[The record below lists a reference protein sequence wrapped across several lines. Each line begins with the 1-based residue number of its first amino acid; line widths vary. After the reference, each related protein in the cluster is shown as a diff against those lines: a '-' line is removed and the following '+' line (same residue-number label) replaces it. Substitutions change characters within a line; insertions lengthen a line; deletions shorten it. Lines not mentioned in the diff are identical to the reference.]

1 MDKGIFAQARPL
13 LEEALEGQRTTL
25 GEDHPDTLASLGNLG
40 LLRYNEGKL
49 DAAEPLLRRS
59 VGTLG
64 LPLFFFL
71 FYFFF
76 CNRTSLHSFLVVA
89 ARRETACVGR
99 PAPLYAQCP
108 VQSRRAPGS
117 ARKACRRGA
126 SSSRDAKSP
135 EGNARR
141 AFSTGP

>member
-71 FYFFF
+71 FSFFF
-76 CNRTSLHSFLVVA
+76 CNRTSLHSFLVDFVQF
-89 ARRETACVGR
+89 CLSGC
-99 PAPLYAQCP
+99 PLN
-108 VQSRRAPGS
+108 RFLKNLTNRL
-117 ARKACRRGA
+117 
-126 SSSRDAKSP
+126 
-135 EGNARR
+135 E
-141 AFSTGP
+141 